1 MDEALLLDILREQQG
16 KNEDFFDSSTMNIC
30 YKTGVAE
37 LDYRLGYM
45 VNVFSE
51 TGEIV
56 EQYPALGVTCGTN
69 VMTIGKSGTAKTS
82 MLLQWAANIVRPF
95 PQGSIVH
102 FDLEQAMTLARAMI
116 LTKFGIHDMKHRYLL
131 KQSDTSIEGIKRII
145 IKIWKEKRDH
155 PEKYMYNT
163 GKKNE
168 FGEDI
173 ILYQPTVL
181 LLDSIASMTV
191 GLNPNDKSDYKKI
204 EEVTSQTDRMRTT
217 GEISRFYTDLLP
229 ILKEVNIIPMSVN
242 HIKVNPQ
249 MGIVKSPS
257 ELLYLK
263 QDESLPGG
271 KTPPYLAHIL
281 LKSVAI
287 GSEKF
292 NAEEHGFDGFGLWLE
307 IIKARSNQAGQKVHL
322 IYDKVR
328 GIDPVRSNIA
338 FAKDMGLI
346 GGNKNRTYF
355 INNPDYKF
363 EMATVNDYFRENRE
377 MYKIMYDHIIP
388 ILQTNLSTVKKE
400 ETEVIPELMDY

>member
-1 MDEALLLDILREQQG
+1 MDEGLLLDVLREQQG
-16 KNEDFFDSSTMNIC
+16 KNEDFFQSSTMNVC
-30 YKTGVAE
+30 YKTGIAV
-37 LDYRLGYM
+37 LDYMLGYL

-51 TGEIV
+51 AGEIID
-56 EQYPALGVTCGTN
+56 QYPALGVTCGTN
-69 VMTIGKSGTAKTS
+69 VMTIGKAGTAKTS

-102 FDLEQAMTLARAMI
+102 FDLEQAMTLSRAMV

-145 IKIWKEKRDH
+145 IKIWKEKRDN

-181 LLDSIASMTV
+181 LLDSIASMTI
-191 GLNPNDKSDYKKI
+191 GLNPNDKTEYKKL

-263 QDESLPGG
+263 QDESLQ
-271 KTPPYLAHIL
+271 
-281 LKSVAI
+281 
-287 GSEKF
+287 
-292 NAEEHGFDGFGLWLE
+292 
-307 IIKARSNQAGQKVHL
+307 KAA
-322 IYDKVR
+322 
-328 GIDPVRSNIA
+328 
-338 FAKDMGLI
+338 
-346 GGNKNRTYF
+346 
-355 INNPDYKF
+355 
-363 EMATVNDYFRENRE
+363 
-377 MYKIMYDHIIP
+377 
-388 ILQTNLSTVKKE
+388 
-400 ETEVIPELMDY
+400 